1 MGGFKE
7 KSFGERLSASG
18 DAKKAALAKFL
29 ARPAADDPAV
39 AARRAERET
48 LNAAR
53 EVRLAERAAERAA
66 EEARQ
71 LAEQT
76 VRAAEKV
83 IADAALEAKQKATR
97 DARYAARKARR

>member
-7 KSFGERLSASG
+7 KTFGERLSASG

-29 ARPAADDPAV
+29 ARPGADDPAV
-39 AARRAERET
+39 VARRAARET

-71 LAEQT
+71 LVEQAAL
-76 VRAAEKV
+76 AAEKA
-83 IADAALEAKQKATR
+83 IADAALEAKRKADR